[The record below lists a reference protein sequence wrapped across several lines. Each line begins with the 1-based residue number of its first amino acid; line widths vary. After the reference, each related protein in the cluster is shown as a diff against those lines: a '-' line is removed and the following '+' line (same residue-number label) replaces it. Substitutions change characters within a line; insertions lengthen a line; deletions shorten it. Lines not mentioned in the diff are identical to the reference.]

1 MSNSKNNF
9 ESSLKKLEKIVAKL
23 EEGNIDLDDS
33 IKSFEEGVMLVKECQ
48 KQLSEAELKV
58 SQSSYFE
65 SPYHD
70 SYKTQLD
77 FYAYLLINHRK
88 LFFHHTI
95 LPISI

>member
-33 IKSFEEGVMLVKECQ
+33 IKSFEEGVMLVKECP

-58 SQSSYFE
+58 E
-65 SPYHD
+65 KLLD
-70 SYKTQLD
+70 SGD
-77 FYAYLLINHRK
+77 SELLED
-88 LFFHHTI
+88 
-95 LPISI
+95 

>member
-33 IKSFEEGVMLVKECQ
+33 IKSFEEGVMLFKECQ

-58 SQSSYFE
+58 E
-65 SPYHD
+65 KLLD
-70 SYKTQLD
+70 SGD
-77 FYAYLLINHRK
+77 SELLED
-88 LFFHHTI
+88 
-95 LPISI
+95 

>member
-33 IKSFEEGVMLVKECQ
+33 IKSFEEGVMLDKECQ

-58 SQSSYFE
+58 E
-65 SPYHD
+65 KLLDNGD
-70 SYKTQLD
+70 SE
-77 FYAYLLINHRK
+77 LLED
-88 LFFHHTI
+88 
-95 LPISI
+95 

>member
-33 IKSFEEGVMLVKECQ
+33 IKSFEEGVMLVKESQ

-58 SQSSYFE
+58 E
-65 SPYHD
+65 KLLD
-70 SYKTQLD
+70 SGD
-77 FYAYLLINHRK
+77 SELLED
-88 LFFHHTI
+88 
-95 LPISI
+95 

>member
-33 IKSFEEGVMLVKECQ
+33 IKSFEEGVMLVKEYQ

-58 SQSSYFE
+58 E
-65 SPYHD
+65 KLLD
-70 SYKTQLD
+70 SGD
-77 FYAYLLINHRK
+77 SELLEN
-88 LFFHHTI
+88 
-95 LPISI
+95 

>member
-33 IKSFEEGVMLVKECQ
+33 IKSFEEGVMLVNECQ

-58 SQSSYFE
+58 EKILDSGE
-65 SPYHD
+65 S
-70 SYKTQLD
+70 
-77 FYAYLLINHRK
+77 ALLED
-88 LFFHHTI
+88 
-95 LPISI
+95 